1 MEQQTYD
8 FGSYASFR
16 DTVNELIDS
25 LEQLREYA
33 SSLQLDNTAKS
44 IGDVIAKNAGEHFEV
59 AIVGEFKRGKS
70 TLINA
75 ILGQEVLPADVLP
88 ATATLN
94 RVTYSKDPYVVVE
107 YKDGSSEKVDINH
120 LADYVTKLS
129 FESEKKAETV
139 KEATVY
145 YDTDFCK
152 NHVDII
158 DTPGLNDDEQ
168 MTNVT
173 MSILPEIDA
182 AVFVI
187 SANSPFSQFEKE
199 FLENKMLT
207 SDLGRIIFAV
217 NCFGTFSKED
227 EDRIVET
234 VEKRICSYVMDKAK
248 KVMGENSK
256 EFAVYKR
263 KIGKPKVIGVYAKKA
278 LMAKE
283 AHDDAM
289 LAESNFPKFE
299 SVLETM
305 LTKERGSI
313 TLQILANK
321 IISSGSEIINS
332 IVIHE
337 NALVMET
344 DEFMEKYQLAI
355 EEIEEIRTKKRE
367 EFVRINNAA
376 NKVFEQLQ
384 PILDEYWV
392 KIEETAMQVIDD
404 YQMCGDDLKR
414 EKLKLVYEKLTQKI
428 KENIENKAQLIC
440 EQIQNDINVGLSEEA
455 VRLQSFQDEFFESLN
470 RIQEM
475 FSVQAKHNRN
485 GGAVDSIIG
494 SVIGTG
500 GIGGLYKNSTNFPHI
515 TGDAIA
521 MALRHGVACEHLDY
535 IQIHPTTLYS
545 HQKGRRF
552 LISESVRGEG
562 ALLLDKNGNRFTNE
576 LQPRD
581 VVSAAIRAQMEK
593 DGTDHVWEDMRPI
606 GEAAIREHFP
616 NILER
621 CEEEGYDPIHEPIP
635 VVPAQHYFMGGITA
649 DLSSRTALPRL
660 YACGETCC
668 NGVHGRN
675 RLASNS
681 LLESLV
687 FAQRAADDILYGE
700 PPVFTGDKP
709 DLAPYREQE
718 PLFAAY
724 RQEVLTAIERSK
736 NHE

>member
-500 GIGGLYKNSTNFPHI
+500 GIGGLFIGFREAGIK
-515 TGDAIA
+515 
-521 MALRHGVACEHLDY
+521 
-535 IQIHPTTLYS
+535 
-545 HQKGRRF
+545 
-552 LISESVRGEG
+552 G
-562 ALLLDKNGNRFTNE
+562 ALLGGLTGLTTWLATSFLLVTTVVGGAFLTPAGLCILALRA
-576 LQPRD
+576 LQAHLRASLPLISCWFRN
-581 VVSAAIRAQMEK
+581 VSI
-593 DGTDHVWEDMRPI
+593 
-606 GEAAIREHFP
+606 
-616 NILER
+616 
-621 CEEEGYDPIHEPIP
+621 
-635 VVPAQHYFMGGITA
+635 
-649 DLSSRTALPRL
+649 SSR
-660 YACGETCC
+660 
-668 NGVHGRN
+668 
-675 RLASNS
+675 
-681 LLESLV
+681 
-687 FAQRAADDILYGE
+687 
-700 PPVFTGDKP
+700 
-709 DLAPYREQE
+709 
-718 PLFAAY
+718 
-724 RQEVLTAIERSK
+724 
-736 NHE
+736 